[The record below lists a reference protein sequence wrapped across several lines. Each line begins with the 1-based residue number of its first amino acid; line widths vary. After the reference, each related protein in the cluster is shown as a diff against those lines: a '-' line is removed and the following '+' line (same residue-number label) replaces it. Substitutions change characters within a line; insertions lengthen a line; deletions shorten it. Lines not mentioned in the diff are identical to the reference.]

1 LDCGEELGRCKVKT
15 LSKETVQCVCGCVIL
30 QVYKSTDNDIDNIP
44 VFTLD
49 VYESSF
55 MGRQGKLKQY
65 FNRLLNSIIG
75 KDYFLWEVVLSED
88 DYKKL
93 VSLKDGD
100 K

>member
-1 LDCGEELGRCKVKT
+1 MKK
-15 LSKETVQCVCGCVIL
+15 LSKETVQCECGCVIL

-55 MGRQGKLKQY
+55 MARQGKLKQY
-65 FNRLLNSIIG
+65 FNRLWHAIAG
-75 KDYFLWEVVLSED
+75 KDYFLWEIILSND

-93 VSLKDGD
+93 ISLQEGKQ